1 MKEVFNADHIVWG
14 PSVEVLKK
22 LNRLGF
28 EKMGDMNWQNHCGI
42 MTAPI
47 QLASRFKIPLII
59 WGEIAWDISGMFEP
73 DDYVEFSARVR
84 HEHNNRGFEWNDFIN
99 DQSNGGENLLNENDL
114 IWAKYPTDIE
124 IIQNNIRGIYIGNF
138 FRWDPNQHTKMM
150 QEKYKWKQ
158 SQKPFQRTYRKFSNL
173 DDKYENGVH
182 DLLKFIKF
190 GYGRV
195 SDHASKDIRD
205 GYISREQGVEFVKKY
220 DHVVSDDLYEWLKYV
235 GKTEDYFWEKAD
247 TFRDPRVWSI
257 INNKWVKDN
266 IWGSPSEY
274 GEVRL
279 NKSQIDIFNIRKNNI
294 KTVI

>member
-1 MKEVFNADHIVWG
+1 
-14 PSVEVLKK
+14 
-22 LNRLGF
+22 
-28 EKMGDMNWQNHCGI
+28 
-42 MTAPI
+42 
-47 QLASRFKIPLII
+47 
-59 WGEIAWDISGMFEP
+59 MFEP

-84 HEHNNRGFEWNDFIN
+84 HEHNNRGFEWYDFIN
-99 DQSNGGENLLNENDL
+99 DQSNNCENLLNENDL

-138 FRWDPNQHTKMM
+138 FRWDPNQHAKMM
-150 QEKYKWKQ
+150 QEKYKWKE

-205 GYISREQGVEFVKKY
+205 GYISREQGVELVKKY
-220 DHVVSDDLYEWLKYV
+220 DHIVSDDLYEWLKYV

-247 TFRDPRVWSI
+247 TFRDPRIWSI
-257 INNKWVKDN
+257 VNNKWVKDN

-274 GEVRL
+274 GDVRL
-279 NKSQIDIFNIRKNNI
+279 NKSQIDTFNIRKKNI